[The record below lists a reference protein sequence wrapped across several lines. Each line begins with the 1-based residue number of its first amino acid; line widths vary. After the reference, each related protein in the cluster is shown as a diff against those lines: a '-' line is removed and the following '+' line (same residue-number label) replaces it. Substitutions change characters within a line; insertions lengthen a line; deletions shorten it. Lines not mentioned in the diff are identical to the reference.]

1 MKTWHLLF
9 GALVIAISDFCGGRF
24 RRLARRFHI
33 L

>member
-1 MKTWHLLF
+1 MKSWHLVL
-9 GALVIAISDFCGGRF
+9 GAVVIALSDFCGGRL